1 MTDKQPRHPQIAAL
15 TEAARR
21 ALTAFQ
27 EQPAPLQDLVDAMA
41 HLDHVV
47 SRTAGRPR
55 MMHIADTVAE
65 MQAQGRTVMEIVEAT
80 GASERTVRRYYSKKE
95 Q

>member
-21 ALTAFQ
+21 ALTAFA

-55 MMHIADTVAE
+55 TLHIADTVAE

-80 GASERTVRRYYSKKE
+80 GASERTVRRYYTKKE